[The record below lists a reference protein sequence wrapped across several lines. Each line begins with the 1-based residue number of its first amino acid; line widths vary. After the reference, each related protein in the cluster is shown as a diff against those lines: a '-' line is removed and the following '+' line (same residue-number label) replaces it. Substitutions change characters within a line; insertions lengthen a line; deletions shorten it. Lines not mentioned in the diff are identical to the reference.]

1 MAKEYQEN
9 REEKV
14 QYAKKN
20 YQQTKDAIAKRKAKE
35 YQENK
40 EKKAKCYKDRLSSF
54 QSDLENGLLYPCVSC
69 RKLFFKAGLKI
80 FQQQQFQREIQNNNS
95 IFIKC
100 FETSLPDECNINGHF
115 YICHN
120 CSLYIQKN
128 EQPPQNYYNG
138 LQLEHQPKELK
149 QLTEYEA
156 TLISPILLFF
166 KIFLLPVSR
175 IQAIKGTVL
184 LITYYMLFLKGPVH
198 SQVYFESILVDLM
211 EIL

>member
-1 MAKEYQEN
+1 M
-9 REEKV
+9 
-14 QYAKKN
+14 
-20 YQQTKDAIAKRKAKE
+20 
-35 YQENK
+35 
-40 EKKAKCYKDRLSSF
+40 SSF

-80 FQQQQFQREIQNNNS
+80 FQQQQFQREIQNNDS

-115 YICHN
+115 YICHT